1 MSRTKQKDGF
11 SLHLNKMTTEDKIRA
26 MESLWD
32 DLCQKTDGISSPTWH
47 HDVLTQR
54 EQSVLVGEANFC
66 EWEAA
71 KSKIGNL
78 FHENPHPG

>member
-1 MSRTKQKDGF
+1 MSRAKQKDGF

-32 DLCQKTDGISSPTWH
+32 DLCQRTDGISSPTWH

-54 EQSVLVGEANFC
+54 EQSVLAGEANFC

-71 KSKIGNL
+71 KSKIRKSIS
-78 FHENPHPG
+78 